1 MARNEDVLERG
12 IRLYED
18 GDLEGAEACLA
29 QVDGD
34 PTRVALAWTTLARI
48 CLKTQRTA
56 DAEAHLRKAL
66 ALRRTAEGFLL
77 LGESL
82 LHQNKLKLAEDAFL
96 EAGKREPTSPDPHI
110 MLGHVLVAQDRLS
123 EATRSY
129 EQALLRD
136 AQSTT
141 ARYYLAETLVRAG
154 ELPRA
159 NTQLHYLLQRE
170 PTYVPAILLMGD
182 MAFHQEDYRQAIV
195 EYCRAMDLESV
206 DGPIYERLGLAFS
219 AISDFGQA
227 LKAFE
232 TSIAE
237 YPTHWPCY
245 LEAARIC
252 ERGKSLRK
260 ARRYYQA
267 IAYVPDFQAEAAEAI
282 ARIDSHFAQF
292 DLSESLADT
301 PTPSDPGFTPPETLS
316 RNTAP
321 LDLGQVPWAQ
331 PQTGNLDGWVPS
343 TGQLKPPPQKRLPQA
358 TPTETPSGGTRSLL
372 DVTNDLLPKGLKGL
386 KGLFKRDE
394 R

>member
-12 IRLYED
+12 IRLYDE

-34 PTRVALAWTTLARI
+34 PTRCALAWTTLARI
-48 CLKTQRTA
+48 CLKTQRAA
-56 DAEAHLRKAL
+56 DAETYLRKAL
-66 ALRRTAEGFLL
+66 ALRRTADGFLL

-82 LHQNKLKLAEDAFL
+82 LHQNKLKPAEEAFL
-96 EAGKREPTSPDPHI
+96 EAGKREPTSPDPCL

-136 AQSTT
+136 AQSTP

-154 ELPRA
+154 DLPRA
-159 NTQLHYLLQRE
+159 TTQLHYLLQRE

-219 AISDFGQA
+219 AISDFAQA

-267 IAYVPDFQAEAAEAI
+267 IAYVPDFQAEATEAI

-292 DLSESLADT
+292 DLSETAADT
-301 PTPSDPGFTPPETLS
+301 PTPSAPGFTPPETLS
-316 RNTAP
+316 RNTSP
-321 LDLGQVPWAQ
+321 LDLDQVPWAQ
-331 PQTGNLDGWVPS
+331 AQTGKLDGWVPS
-343 TGQLKPPPQKRLPQA
+343 TGQLKPPPAKRAPEA
-358 TPTETPSGGTRSLL
+358 PPAEAPASATRSLM
-372 DVTNDLLPKGLKGL
+372 DMTNDLLPKGLKGL